1 MTRGRTLRKSVVWA
15 ALVLVAVSALW
26 IVTIEISYRR
36 NVSHLPA
43 LIDFHRH
50 VITYMWKA

>member
-26 IVTIEISYRR
+26 ILTIEISYRR

-50 VITYMWKA
+50 VITHMWKA